1 MTSLEAA
8 TGTDTD
14 PGAGADARARQALD
28 TVRTCVD
35 LFGAV
40 GAIVLG
46 TVAVMAAT
54 GHQATAFMWVR
65 GAVLFL
71 AVFLLRHYLRRAGA
85 GDAKAFDRLR
95 TLSAVSPIAVIG
107 VDLVPGL
114 CPAWYAVL
122 QGLSALALVGV
133 ALLTRGAALRA
144 AFPAAK

>member
-1 MTSLEAA
+1 MDA
-8 TGTDTD
+8 TGTGTA
-14 PGAGADARARQALD
+14 AGPADARTGEVLD
-28 TVRTCVD
+28 TVRTCLT

-40 GAIVLG
+40 GAIVLA

-54 GHQATAFMWVR
+54 GHQTSAFMWVR
-65 GAVLFL
+65 GAILFL
-71 AVFLLRHYLRRAGA
+71 ATFLLHRYLGRARA

-95 TLSAVSPIAVIG
+95 TLSVVSPIAVIG

-133 ALLTRGAALRA
+133 AFLTRGAVLRA
-144 AFPAAK
+144 AFPATK

>member
-1 MTSLEAA
+1 MNATTTTAA
-8 TGTDTD
+8 TTD
-14 PGAGADARARQALD
+14 ADRRTEEALD
-28 TVRTCVD
+28 TVRTCLT

-40 GAIVLG
+40 GAIVLA

-54 GHQATAFMWVR
+54 GHPTSAFMWVR

-71 AVFLLRHYLRRAGA
+71 ATFLLHRYLGRVRA
-85 GDAKAFDRLR
+85 GDAGAFDRLR
-95 TLSAVSPIAVIG
+95 TLSTVAPVAVVG

-133 ALLTRGAALRA
+133 AVLTRGAALRA
-144 AFPAAK
+144 AFPAAR